1 MDSNKVALVLG
12 VVLIGGF
19 LALPLLNP
27 QGAKS
32 GAKSGAKPAAG
43 ASAAPAAAPA
53 APPALGEADLIGSV
67 WRAETPRG
75 PMNVALNG
83 GGQFVATPESAI
95 TAGML
100 QSLTGS
106 SQLVGSWQVNG
117 ANITLNAQAAGQAV
131 NITGQISGTDI
142 LIQGQKAQRIR

>member
-1 MDSNKVALVLG
+1 VDSNKVALVLG
-12 VVLIGGF
+12 IVLIGGF

-27 QGAKS
+27 QGGKS
-32 GAKSGAKPAAG
+32 GSKPAAG
-43 ASAAPAAAPA
+43 TSAAATATPT

-142 LIQGQKAQRIR
+142 VIQGQKAQRIQ